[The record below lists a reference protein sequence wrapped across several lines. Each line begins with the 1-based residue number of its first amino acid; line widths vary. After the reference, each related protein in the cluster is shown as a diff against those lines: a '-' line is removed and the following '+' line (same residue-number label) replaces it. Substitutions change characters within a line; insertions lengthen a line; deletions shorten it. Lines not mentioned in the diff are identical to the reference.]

1 MSKRILL
8 ILSHSIEEHDQ
19 LKLLSGLGYEVF
31 SLGGYINPSAPHD
44 PKRPPLPDVTHF
56 ADLQAVVDGQG
67 VPDNIGAAAQHIPDE
82 ILEWLGDDGIV
93 IAHHY
98 LERIFGQWEHLRDW
112 RKRGGRIIWRTVG
125 QSTADNELR
134 AQQYRADGLEIVR
147 YSPNE
152 IHIPNFS
159 GEDALIRFYKDPDEW
174 MGWHGTGE
182 YVTNVTQDLAR
193 RDPWTNAEF
202 FFESTAGLD
211 VRIAGDGSDQ
221 IPVFADGVSRFKGFG
236 VLPLKEMQEL
246 LQDARC
252 YLYCGTQP
260 ASYTLGLIEALMTGV
275 PVVSIHHGYMTI
287 FPYGPQLFEGDTLA
301 PLNAASPEEAHDL
314 LDVFL
319 RDHDVAKHLSEHQRH
334 RAIQEF
340 GIENVGAAW
349 KNILG

>member
-31 SLGGYINPSAPHD
+31 SLGGYINPHDPHD
-44 PKRPPLPDVTHF
+44 PKRPPLQSVPHF
-56 ADLQAVVDGQG
+56 EDLHAVVDALG
-67 VPDNIGAAAQHIPDE
+67 VEDNIGAAASRIPNE
-82 ILEWLGDDGIV
+82 ILEWLGDDGVI

-98 LERIFGQWEHLRDW
+98 LERIFGQWDHLAAW

-125 QSTADNELR
+125 QSTADNEKR
-134 AQQYRADGLEIVR
+134 SQPFRADGLEIVR

-152 IHIPNFS
+152 IHIPNFA

-174 MGWHGTGE
+174 MGWHGSGE
-182 YVTNVTQDLAR
+182 YVTNVTQDLIR
-193 RDPWTNAEF
+193 RHPWTNAEF
-202 FFESTAGLD
+202 FFDAVEGLKFQT
-211 VRIAGDGSDQ
+211 AGDGSDSL
-221 IPVFADGVSRFKGFG
+221 PGGLG

-275 PVVSIHHGYMTI
+275 PVVSIHNGYMQI

-301 PLNAASPEEAHDL
+301 PLNAASPDEAHDIL
-314 LDVFL
+314 KVFL
-319 RDHDVAKHLSEHQRH
+319 DDHEVAKQISQHQRH
-334 RAIQEF
+334 RAIFEF
-340 GIENVGAAW
+340 GIRNVGDAW
-349 KNILG
+349 KRHLG